1 MHVFD
6 KQMLCWTEYVTLLVK
21 SGLFNLPL
29 YEGGPGACVAVGYAV
44 GCT

>member
-6 KQMLCWTEYVTLLVK
+6 KQMLCWTEYIILLVK
-21 SGLFNLPL
+21 SGLFNSPL
-29 YEGGPGACVAVGYAV
+29 YADGPGACVAVGYAD